1 MANLEDHAIQR
12 DKSFIVKLVVA
23 LIIGTLAGIWAMQQL
38 TSDRTAS
45 TGASMFGYTTGAPAS
60 EAPAPTQGH

>member
-12 DKSFIVKLVVA
+12 DKGFIVKLVVA
-23 LIIGTLAGIWAMQQL
+23 LILGALAGIWAMQQL

-45 TGASMFGYTTGAPAS
+45 TGASMFGYTTDAPA
-60 EAPAPTQGH
+60 ETPAAAPAH

>member
-45 TGASMFGYTTGAPAS
+45 TGASMFGYTTAPA
-60 EAPAPTQGH
+60 ETPAPAPAH

>member
-23 LIIGTLAGIWAMQQL
+23 LIIGTLAGVWAMQQL

-45 TGASMFGYTTGAPAS
+45 TGASMFGYPT
-60 EAPAPTQGH
+60 EAPAETPTPAPAH

>member
-12 DKSFIVKLVVA
+12 DKSFIVKLVIA
-23 LIIGTLAGIWAMQQL
+23 LVLGTLAGIWAMQQL

-45 TGASMFGYTTGAPAS
+45 TGASLFGYTTGAPAS
-60 EAPAPTQGH
+60 GTPAPAAGH

>member
-23 LIIGTLAGIWAMQQL
+23 LVIGALAGIWAMQQL

-45 TGASMFGYTTGAPAS
+45 AGASMFGYTTGAPAS
-60 EAPAPTQGH
+60 GATAPTTGH